1 MENWRID
8 RNDIKNQNM
17 IILLGITKEQDGKCV
32 PFTPEQML
40 EDDFNLAMHWIPC
53 AGRDKEEFAVKLN
66 IGQMNMLKSAID
78 NYKQEIKKWDDV
90 EQQINSTSG
99 YDEENCNAVLTAI
112 RRVQEYIFNDK
123 LSKEDVDH
131 MNYHHC
137 IGGTI
142 Q

>member
-1 MENWRID
+1 MMLSNR
-8 RNDIKNQNM
+8 
-17 IILLGITKEQDGKCV
+17 L
-32 PFTPEQML
+32 TPQVDM
-40 EDDFNLAMHWIPC
+40 M
-53 AGRDKEEFAVKLN
+53 
-66 IGQMNMLKSAID
+66 
-78 NYKQEIKKWDDV
+78 
-90 EQQINSTSG
+90 T
-99 YDEENCNAVLTAI
+99 NCNAVLTAI